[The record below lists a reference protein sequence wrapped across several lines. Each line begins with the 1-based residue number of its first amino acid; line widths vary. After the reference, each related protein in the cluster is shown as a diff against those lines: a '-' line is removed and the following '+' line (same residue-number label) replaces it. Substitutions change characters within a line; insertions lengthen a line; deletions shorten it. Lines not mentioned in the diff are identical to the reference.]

1 MTQDVA
7 RTDWPVFP
15 RRIAVLGATGTIGE
29 KALAVVEQ
37 YPGRFQVVSLAAG
50 RATPRLAEQAARFGV
65 PKVAFATGEAGVA
78 FPSGATV
85 KRGGEAVAALAADP
99 EVDLVL
105 NGIVGR
111 AGLEA
116 SLAALRAGKM
126 LALAN
131 KESLVIAGELLMN
144 TAREH
149 GGRVIPID
157 SEHSGLFQCLAGRG
171 LDEVRRLYI
180 TASGG
185 PFRTRP
191 LADLHTVRPEEA
203 LRHPVWSMGPR
214 ITVDSATLLNKGLEI
229 IETHWLFGMASDAI
243 HVWIH
248 PQSVVHAIVEWQD
261 GSLIAQLSTPDMILP
276 VQYAMSLPERWERA
290 APVCRLPDWKELV
303 FEEPDPE
310 RFPSLAVARLALA
323 RGGTAPAA
331 LNAADEVAV
340 DAFLNGR
347 IGFLDIVPLV
357 SRVVENL
364 RVRPADSL
372 ESIAAADTEAR
383 DEARSLIRH

>member
-1 MTQDVA
+1 MTEDKV
-7 RTDWPVFP
+7 RTAWPGFP

-29 KALAVVEQ
+29 KALAVVEE

-50 RATPRLAEQAARFGV
+50 RASPRLAEQAARFRV
-65 PKVAFATGEAGVA
+65 RKVAIATEEARLA
-78 FPSGATV
+78 FPPGTEVSRGA
-85 KRGGEAVAALAADP
+85 EAVAALAADP
-99 EVDLVL
+99 DVDLVL

-149 GGRVIPID
+149 GGRVLPID
-157 SEHSGLFQCLAGRG
+157 SEHSGLFQCLAGRSM
-171 LDEVRRLYI
+171 DEVRRLYI

-191 LADLHTVRPEEA
+191 LAELHTVRPEEA

-229 IETHWLFGMASDAI
+229 IETHWLFGVPSEAI

-248 PQSVVHAIVEWQD
+248 PQSVVHAIVEWRD
-261 GSLIAQLSTPDMILP
+261 GSLFAQLSAPDMILP
-276 VQYAMSLPERWERA
+276 VQYAMSFPERWERA
-290 APVCRLPDWKELV
+290 APLCRLPDWKELE

-310 RFPSLAVARLALA
+310 RFPSVALARSALA

-347 IGFLDIVPLV
+347 IGFLDIIALV
-357 SRVVENL
+357 SRVVESL
-364 RVRPADSL
+364 PIRAADTVA
-372 ESIAAADTEAR
+372 SIAAADRDAR
-383 DEARSLIRH
+383 DKAREFIG